1 MLLFSVSYSKIVVTT
16 LCSILYR
23 FFRMCRIWIEIFNCD
38 NFSHKFHLA
47 ARGLR
52 CQKSSFLTLQWFLF
66 DFFNLLE
73 FFFILQKKTPFMTI
87 IFRWTIQNLMVDYAM
102 LLLFLI
108 QNLSSLEKLFFYHF
122 FAIVF
127 SWKQLPLKLLF
138 RKLWNWSPET
148 NSSKYSTLWNE
159 FEWNQ
164 LKIVYFSLRRKANKF
179 EWKKKQSVWMRAP
192 TIDRILLWPIIMSI
206 FIIQVLCR
214 TYPTVYFI

>member
-1 MLLFSVSYSKIVVTT
+1 M
-16 LCSILYR
+16 
-23 FFRMCRIWIEIFNCD
+23 
-38 NFSHKFHLA
+38 A
-47 ARGLR
+47 ARDLR
-52 CQKSSFLTLQWFLF
+52 CQKSSFLTLQRFLF

-87 IFRWTIQNLMVDYAM
+87 IFRWTIQNIMVDYAM

-108 QNLSSLEKLFFYHF
+108 QNLSSSEKLFFYHF

-179 EWKKKQSVWMRAP
+179 EWKKKTKCVNESADHRP
-192 TIDRILLWPIIMSI
+192 
-206 FIIQVLCR
+206 
-214 TYPTVYFI
+214 YFVMTHNNEYIHNSSALPHISNCLFYLTSW